1 MAYIKR
7 FILPSFFIFFSI
19 FFAGVSLANRIT
31 QEPSFDC
38 AGNISISQEVICGS
52 AYLSLLDFELST
64 HIAGLRQLL
73 TRTQYLVEAR
83 TFVEKRVDCGDDA
96 ECLTQLYESRLWRV
110 RSRVNDLN
118 PMEGSWVNDDH
129 VNIGIV
135 KIASKY
141 RLVATSPGPI
151 EAYCADEDNVVISR
165 SAQFDKWDMKKDGF
179 DYAWSNTCIWN
190 VRVEDNKLNIDIT
203 QGCLEEDVFFSG
215 AFRKGESVDLAYVCF
230 ER

>member
-1 MAYIKR
+1 MVYIKR
-7 FILPSFFIFFSI
+7 FVLVSLFFFFSI
-19 FFAGVSLANRIT
+19 HFLGVSLANDVR
-31 QEPSFDC
+31 QKPSFDC
-38 AGNISISQEVICGS
+38 AGNISISQEVICASG
-52 AYLSLLDFELST
+52 YLSLLDFELST

-83 TFVEKRVDCGDDA
+83 TFVEKRVDCGDDE

-118 PMEGSWVNDDH
+118 LMEGSWVNDDH
-129 VNIGIV
+129 ANIGIV

-151 EAYCADEDNVVISR
+151 EAYCTDKDNEVISR
-165 SAQFDKWDMKKDGF
+165 SAQFDKWDMKKNGF
-179 DYAWSNTCIWN
+179 DYAWGDTCIWN
-190 VRVEDNKLNIDIT
+190 VRLADNKLNIDIT
-203 QGCLEEDVFFSG
+203 QGCVKEDVFFSG